1 MRLRLQFESLRETT
15 PMEYAKR
22 FLFGGTVT
30 VIATLI
36 ADHYGPIIGG
46 LFLAL
51 PGIFPG
57 GISLVEKHKIERE
70 TDEGKQGIKSARGE
84 AAVEATGASIGAIG
98 LAAFALTLWKGLGAG
113 YPLIPVLV
121 CAGAA
126 WSAVSWTGWWAR
138 EKM

>member
-1 MRLRLQFESLRETT
+1 MRLRVQFESLRETT
-15 PMEYAKR
+15 AMEYAER
-22 FLFGGTVT
+22 FVFGGAVT
-30 VIATLI
+30 VVATLI
-36 ADHYGPIIGG
+36 ADRYGPVIGG
-46 LFLAL
+46 LFLAF

-70 TDEGKQGIKSARGE
+70 SDEGKYGVRSARGE
-84 AAVEATGASIGAIG
+84 AAVEATGASVGAIG

-113 YPLIPVLV
+113 CALIPALV

-126 WSAVSWTGWWAR
+126 WTTVSWVGWWAR

>member
-1 MRLRLQFESLRETT
+1 MRLHLQFQSLRETT

-22 FLFGGTVT
+22 FLFGGIVT
-30 VIATLI
+30 LTATLI

-46 LFLAL
+46 LFLAF

-70 TDEGKQGIKSARGE
+70 TDAGKQGIKSARGE